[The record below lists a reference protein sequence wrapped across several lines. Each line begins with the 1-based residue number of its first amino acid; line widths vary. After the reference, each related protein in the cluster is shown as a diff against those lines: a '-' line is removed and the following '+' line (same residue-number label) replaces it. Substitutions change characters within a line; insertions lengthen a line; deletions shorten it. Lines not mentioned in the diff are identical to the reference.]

1 MGGGTSDGRNQ
12 ANQLINIVY
21 PINKILSIPSGAGF
35 LPSTVWIPYI
45 LLFLWITERLKE
57 GPPTWSPFPLPSTMV
72 FFFFVFVR
80 AQALLR
86 RKWKVQVSEAKG
98 GKSTF
103 GDKVNL
109 RLRSIFGEPHR
120 WIRDPTFG
128 IIPPTWRNWGTFPWV
143 FVQQIFNLFFGVI

>member
-72 FFFFVFVR
+72 FFF
-80 AQALLR
+80 LR
-86 RKWKVQVSEAKG
+86 FCSGTGTAATKMKGPSERSQRWKEHLWGQ
-98 GKSTF
+98 
-103 GDKVNL
+103 
-109 RLRSIFGEPHR
+109 GEPPFKVHL
-120 WIRDPTFG
+120 
-128 IIPPTWRNWGTFPWV
+128 WGTPPLDPGSNIRNHPPNMAKLGNFSV
-143 FVQQIFNLFFGVI
+143 GFCATNF